1 MLLSHTSVDVI
12 QGREKFS
19 VASPHP
25 SYIYAYRPLGQ
36 APDES
41 ALVDGF
47 CRVDVVD
54 ATVHANF
61 FIFQFPK
68 YPVRKNSKKPRLD
81 IKTFHD

>member
-1 MLLSHTSVDVI
+1 MLLSHTSVDGI

-47 CRVDVVD
+47 CRVDESRC
-54 ATVHANF
+54 NSPREF
-61 FIFQFPK
+61 FYFPI
-68 YPVRKNSKKPRLD
+68 SKISGAKQLK
-81 IKTFHD
+81 KT